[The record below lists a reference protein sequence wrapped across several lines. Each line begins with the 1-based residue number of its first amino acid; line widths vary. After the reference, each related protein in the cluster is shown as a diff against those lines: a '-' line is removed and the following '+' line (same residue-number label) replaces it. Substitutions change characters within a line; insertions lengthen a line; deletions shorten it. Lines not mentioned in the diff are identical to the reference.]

1 MMNPVLLLRVA
12 AVISLLFAAG
22 HTLGGVKSRSPIGET
37 DVLAAM
43 RTFRFE
49 VAGVDRSYL
58 EFYRGFGFLLGVYL
72 LVQTI
77 LLCRRPVRGDE
88 PAGRKTVRLDVLPRV
103 ARNRRVDLAIPFPLP
118 VYFCAA
124 LTVCLALAL
133 FAIAR

>member
-77 LLCRRPVRGDE
+77 LLCRRPVSRGRARWTQDR
-88 PAGRKTVRLDVLPRV
+88 PSGRSSS
-103 ARNRRVDLAIPFPLP
+103 RRSQS
-118 VYFCAA
+118 
-124 LTVCLALAL
+124 T
-133 FAIAR
+133 R